1 MFTVF
6 QKGKLF
12 KILQREQGSA
22 LVLVMFVVLLLTIL
36 GLGVLSATVGGSQRT
51 ETRESDVQTLHLT
64 EKSLEEAAAYIT
76 SGLNG
81 KKLSPD
87 ALQDTIT
94 NNINELLTTKS
105 SVQTDLSNAEG
116 TIKNITFDN
125 PEEASKTLIYKL
137 TVTAEAKVNGVTRQ
151 LQQQLIIDANPDF
164 LKYALG
170 SEGDVIINGAP
181 LIQGNLYAGGELKIR
196 DLAYYKY
203 MGSPTR
209 EASTIYPVV
218 SPIVKGDDYGQ
229 VYVQSLNS
237 IQYASGSSGN
247 YNNIATGTSSGT
259 VVTQDDII
267 NSNLK
272 DVLGLELNSNSTDPV
287 YPLDKINIKKHQKF
301 VQIDVEES
309 FIDKLVEATSSNNR
323 DLLKEYFIDN
333 DPNISLT
340 YPSTFNILHN
350 EPRPIPPTD
359 TEAPDYE
366 DKFDEYESSLQDY
379 LDNLAKLYTL
389 NTHAVLEDNLV
400 VNGIDYEDVLFTEQ
414 AKEDSKWLIVKG
426 NLFINNESVADTI
439 NVRGNI
445 LVTGDVI
452 IKGKVNFDSTM
463 FVLGKATI
471 DDAIIHGLSNKQL
484 VLISQKDMLVN
495 RVDKFSSQVPDRMD
509 AFLYTEGQATLYGV
523 GTTLSING
531 GVFSKGTLTI
541 NAVVGEVLE
550 PTSASSATPLLFN
563 GGDYRRLQIKY
574 DKSIYEAQKGGL
586 PRVNQVNVTKG
597 PLKLI
602 PISAQ
607 P

>member
-574 DKSIYEAQKGGL
+574 DKSIYEAQKGGSL
-586 PRVNQVNVTKG
+586 V
-597 PLKLI
+597 
-602 PISAQ
+602 
-607 P
+607 

>member
-6 QKGKLF
+6 HKGKLF

-87 ALQDTIT
+87 DLKDTIT

-125 PEEASKTLIYKL
+125 PAEATKTLIYNL

-209 EASTIYPVV
+209 EASTVYPVV

-237 IQYASGSSGN
+237 IQYASGSGN
-247 YNNIATGTSSGT
+247 YDNIATGNSSGT
-259 VVTQDDII
+259 AVTQDDII

-272 DVLGLELNSNSTDPV
+272 DVLGLELSSNSTDPV
-287 YPLDKINIKKHQKF
+287 YPLDKINIKKQQKF

-309 FIDKLVEATSSNNR
+309 FIDKLVEATGTNDR
-323 DLLKEYFIDN
+323 ELLKEYFIDN
-333 DPNISLT
+333 DPNTTFT
-340 YPSTFNILHN
+340 YPGNFNILHN
-350 EPRPIPPTD
+350 EPRPIPPAD

-400 VNGIDYEDVLFTEQ
+400 VNGIDYEDVLFSEQ
-414 AKEDSKWLIVKG
+414 AKEDSKWLIIKG
-426 NLFINNESVADTI
+426 NLIINNETSADTI
-439 NVRGNI
+439 NVLGNI

-452 IKGKVNFDSTM
+452 IKGRVNFNSTM

-541 NAVVGEVLE
+541 NAVVGEVFE

-574 DKSIYEAQKGGL
+574 DKSIYEAQKAGL

>member
-484 VLISQKDMLVN
+484 VLISQKICL
-495 RVDKFSSQVPDRMD
+495 
-509 AFLYTEGQATLYGV
+509 
-523 GTTLSING
+523 
-531 GVFSKGTLTI
+531 
-541 NAVVGEVLE
+541 
-550 PTSASSATPLLFN
+550 
-563 GGDYRRLQIKY
+563 
-574 DKSIYEAQKGGL
+574 
-586 PRVNQVNVTKG
+586 
-597 PLKLI
+597 
-602 PISAQ
+602 
-607 P
+607 